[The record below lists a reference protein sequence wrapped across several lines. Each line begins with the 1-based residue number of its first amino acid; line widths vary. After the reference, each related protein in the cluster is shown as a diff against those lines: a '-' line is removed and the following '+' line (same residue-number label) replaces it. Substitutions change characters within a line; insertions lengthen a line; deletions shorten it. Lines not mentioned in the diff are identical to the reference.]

1 VGLSPTSFLS
11 GGIMRGFEL
20 QDTFKLS
27 EIIDV
32 MDIQLDLN
40 KLLDQAKGSDNAQA
54 KVGGELALLVLKRLY
69 KADKQI
75 VEFIASITE
84 ETEAEIKKYKP
95 KQIKAFFVDLFNNED
110 FADFFA

>member
-1 VGLSPTSFLS
+1 
-11 GGIMRGFEL
+11 MRGFEL

-27 EIIDV
+27 EIVDV

-40 KLLDQAKGSDNAQA
+40 NLLDRAKDSDNAQA
-54 KVGGELALLVLKRLY
+54 KVGGEIALLVLKRLY

-75 VEFIASITE
+75 VEFISSITE
-84 ETEAEIKKYKP
+84 EPEEVVKKYKP
-95 KQIKAFFVDLFNNED
+95 KQIKEFFTALFNSED